1 MSIVTNRRRR
11 RESAHL
17 RERHDTRQ
25 RRSTS
30 RKTYEIYSYLY
41 CQLFFKMIKRLS
53 VAISFVL
60 HLEGSINSLLEWAWK
75 RDATFTAPRRKR
87 TLETFVDAGKKS
99 LIRKLRW
106 LKSKIIEQQHGS
118 GLMANLRV
126 VGLKLKTWD
135 TNLSAKDLKLHS
147 KYV

>member
-1 MSIVTNRRRR
+1 MKTTKEREKFFVSIVTNRRRR

-17 RERHDTRQ
+17 RERERQDTRQ

-41 CQLFFKMIKRLS
+41 CQLFFKMIKRLC

-87 TLETFVDAGKKS
+87 TLETFVDAGKKL

-118 GLMANLRV
+118 GQMANLRV
-126 VGLKLKTWD
+126 VGSKLKT
-135 TNLSAKDLKLHS
+135 
-147 KYV
+147 